1 LLLATV
7 CIVSSDDSWPQ
18 LKVNISSLGIVQGEI
33 NSRVNNVRQ
42 FIGIPFAQPPIGALR
57 FKPPVPLNNSSSNN
71 NIYNATAAAH
81 LGGFPWF
88 DCIQVSLS
96 NSSVIYGQE
105 DCLYLDIF
113 LPLNISA
120 GSLLPVVIYIYGGGF
135 ETSDPHDPTQ
145 IISLYQNVIYVSIRY
160 RINVFGF
167 MASTALS
174 ASRPGS
180 IPSSGL
186 QGFEDQQMALKW
198 VQNNI
203 QCQYDLNNIFDEF
216 NYFVFQRLVVIL
228 IVLHYKDTPL
238 VLYQFVFI

>member
-1 LLLATV
+1 LLLAAV
-7 CIVSSDDSWPQ
+7 SIVSSDNSWPQ
-18 LKVNISSLGIVQGEI
+18 LKVNIPSLGIVQGEI
-33 NSRVNNVRQ
+33 NPLVNNARQ
-42 FIGIPFAQPPIGALR
+42 FIGIPFAQSPIGALR
-57 FKPPVPLNNSSSNN
+57 FKPPVPLNNWSPNN

-135 ETSDPHDPTQ
+135 KTSDPHDPTQ

-174 ASRPGS
+174 ASRSGS
-180 IPSSGL
+180 IQSSGL
-186 QGFEDQQMALKW
+186 QGFEDQQMAIKW

-203 QCQYDLNNIFDEF
+203 QCQYDLNNIFD
-216 NYFVFQRLVVIL
+216 
-228 IVLHYKDTPL
+228 
-238 VLYQFVFI
+238 